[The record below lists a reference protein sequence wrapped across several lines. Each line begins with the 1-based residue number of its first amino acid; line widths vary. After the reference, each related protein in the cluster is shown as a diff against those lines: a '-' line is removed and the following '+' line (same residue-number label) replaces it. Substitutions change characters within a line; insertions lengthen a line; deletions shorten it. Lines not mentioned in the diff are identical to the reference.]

1 MTMPIRPWPD
11 FTPLSLEMRDELLPA
26 FRELPDGVSEFSFAG
41 LYLFRDTYRY
51 RVASLPS
58 GGYVVSGE
66 KAGEPFFLLPFEIPD
81 EATLRGLF
89 ASHAYL
95 KNLNARLL
103 AAHGAAFE
111 AAGYRVVEDRDNF
124 DYLYARTDL
133 AELSGKQYHK
143 KRNLVNAFVNS
154 YSREERP
161 LDDSNASHAIDI
173 LEAWRLAKGIDGDY
187 SAARDALEH
196 RVALGLEG
204 RVWYVEGASAAFA
217 LGERIARG
225 SMFAIHF
232 EKAVDGFKGV
242 YQYINQAFASALP
255 AEIVTLNREQDL
267 GDEGLRQAK
276 LTYRPSGFVM
286 KYRVYPS

>member
-1 MTMPIRPWPD
+1 MSIRVWPEYTPI
-11 FTPLSLEMRDELLPA
+11 SLEMRDELLPA
-26 FRELPDGVSEFSFAG
+26 LRELPDGVSEFTFAG

-51 RVASLPS
+51 RVAQLPG

-66 KAGEPFFLLPFEIPD
+66 KAGEPFFLLPFEVPD
-81 EATLRGLF
+81 AATLRSLF
-89 ASHAYL
+89 DTHRYL
-95 KNLNARLL
+95 KNLSARLL
-103 AAHGAAFE
+103 AANRDAFE

-161 LDDSNASHAIDI
+161 LDDSNASHALDI

-187 SAARDALEH
+187 AAARDALEH
-196 RVALGLEG
+196 REALGLEG

-217 LGERIARG
+217 LGERLAGG

-232 EKAVDGFKGV
+232 EKAVDSFKGI
-242 YQYINQAFASALP
+242 YQYVNQAFASALP

-267 GDEGLRQAK
+267 GEEGLRQAK
-276 LTYRPSGFVM
+276 LTYRPNGFVM